1 MAPFAG
7 RSENEREQLLRTIS
21 TLEAQRSVLG
31 DSAVDLA
38 LGPVRTRLAEFGGT
52 ETGPVPADFRSE
64 HKVVTVVFVDVS
76 GFAAISEQLESE
88 EVRDIVNALF
98 ERLVP
103 VVERYGGVIDKF
115 MGDEMMVLFGAPRAT
130 EHHADHALRACLE
143 MFDELRTF
151 NEEHGRTLGL
161 HVGVNSGLVVAGAI
175 GSHRRQDYSVMGDAV
190 NIAARLEDASEAG
203 EILVGPAS
211 YRATASSFE
220 FDALPPLLLKGKAQP
235 LPVYRLRSARQRRDR
250 AVDEFTL
257 AFEGRQRELGCLV
270 HAVQSGA
277 PALAIIGQPGLGKS
291 RLLRELQ
298 RQLGSRWPWLEVAA
312 MTHRSNAT
320 YAVLHDLFD
329 EIIGAPRGADAHQ
342 LAGALAKHLAIHMGG
357 TVDECGPYLR
367 RFRGLPPISGDD
379 RVLSGLTPEAIRQ
392 HLHRAVAAL
401 FASVTIGT
409 RTVICIEDLHWAD
422 SSSIGLLA
430 DIVAKGLLPGATLVV
445 TSRTDASPVDPWLE
459 AVRPSGEE
467 RVIELDP
474 LDASAVV
481 AVLDRTLVTPDA
493 QSWLRDALL
502 ERSEGNPFYLVS
514 FLRSLVDDGSALLED
529 GRIIVQREPRELR
542 LPDSLHAVV
551 AERIDRLDVSAK
563 TVLRQAAIIGRQFS
577 TGALDRLAAASGAAA
592 PAMVLPTLLERQL
605 IEPAGSDHLQFVHAV
620 VQDVVYQGMLTR
632 ERRRLHLTLASLLA
646 DEPNADDAVIAWHLE
661 QAGNEQEASRR
672 YEQAA
677 QRAQTVNANQDAL
690 AHLEKALRLASGS
703 DPARR
708 LALAERAAD
717 LVSLIGRFAEAA
729 DRFALLAGQS
739 SGIDAARLCR
749 KQAHTLVARQQIDQ
763 ADAQL
768 AIARAHL
775 ADLEPGDRTDPW
787 WREHFAVEC
796 ESLNVLYMQGRT
808 ELMRTAAAR
817 LAPALEE
824 RGTREEHGVY
834 HQNLVRLELRSA
846 RMTATLETVRLA
858 ELSALE
864 LADGTGGTYAK
875 FVHPFTLL
883 WSGERG
889 GAERRLLEVLEEAR
903 RVGDAEVHL
912 LCLTYLAIAARFRHD
927 VESARAF
934 AVAGAAAARSSG
946 ARLYEGVAS
955 ANLAWV
961 AWRQG
966 EVRDRVREQLAEARD
981 LLSVMPGYPF
991 LWIADFVEVAI
1002 AATDGDLEQV
1012 SRLCSIL
1019 ANPPQQRLPDDV
1031 LGPLER
1037 VAVANPTT
1045 EAVSDLLSAAER
1057 AGYL

>member
-1 MAPFAG
+1 MNPLAG
-7 RSENEREQLLRTIS
+7 HSEYQRDQLVRTIS
-21 TLEAQRSVLG
+21 TLEAQRRVLG

-38 LGPVRTRLAEFGGT
+38 LGPVRTRLAEFDGT
-52 ETGPVPADFRSE
+52 EAGPGPADLRSE

-76 GFAAISEQLESE
+76 GFSAISEQLESE

-130 EHHADHALRACLE
+130 EHHADHALRACLD
-143 MFDELRTF
+143 MFDELSAF
-151 NEEHGRTLGL
+151 NEEHDRALGL
-161 HVGVNSGLVVAGAI
+161 HIGVNSGLVVAGGI

-220 FDALPPLLLKGKAQP
+220 FDALPPILLKGKAQP
-235 LPVYRLRSARQRRDR
+235 LPVYRLRSARQRRER

-291 RLLRELQ
+291 RLLHELQ

-329 EIIGAPRGADAHQ
+329 EVLGVPRGVDADQ
-342 LAGALAKHLAIHMGG
+342 LAMALAGHLAIHMGG
-357 TVDECGPYLR
+357 TADEHGPYLR

-401 FASVTIGT
+401 LASVTIGT

-422 SSSIGLLA
+422 VSSIGLLA
-430 DIVAKGLLPGATLVV
+430 DIVARGLLPGATLIV
-445 TSRTDASPVDPWLE
+445 TSRTDASRVDPWLE
-459 AVRPSGEE
+459 AVRRSGEE
-467 RVIELDP
+467 RVIGLDP

-481 AVLDRTLVTPDA
+481 AVLDRTLVTSDP
-493 QSWLRDALL
+493 QSWLPGALL

-529 GRIIVQREPRELR
+529 GRIIVQREPAELR

-551 AERIDRLDVSAK
+551 AERIDRLDGSAK
-563 TVLRQAAIIGRQFS
+563 TVLRQAAIIGRQFR

-592 PAMVLPTLLERQL
+592 PTAVLGTLLERQL
-605 IEPAGSDHLQFVHAV
+605 IEPAGPDQLQFVHAV
-620 VQDVVYQGMLTR
+620 VQEVVYQGMLAR
-632 ERRRLHLTLASLLA
+632 ERRRLHETLASLIA

-661 QAGNEQEASRR
+661 QAGNQAGASVR
-672 YEQAA
+672 YEEAA
-677 QRAQTVNANQDAL
+677 QRAQTVHANQDAL
-690 AHLEKALRLASGS
+690 AHVEKALRLASAS
-703 DPARR
+703 DHARR
-708 LALAERAAD
+708 FVLGERGAD
-717 LVSLIGRFAEAA
+717 LVYLIGRFEEAA
-729 DRFALLAGQS
+729 DRFACLAEQS

-749 KQAHTLVARQQIDQ
+749 KRAHTLALRQQYDQ

-768 AIARAHL
+768 AIARARL
-775 ADLEPGDRTDPW
+775 AGLEPDDRADSW
-787 WREHFAVEC
+787 WREHFAVEG
-796 ESLNVLYMQGRT
+796 ESLSVLYFQGRT
-808 ELMRTAAAR
+808 EEMRTVAAH
-817 LAPALEE
+817 LAPALEQ
-824 RGTREEHGVY
+824 RGTREERGVY
-834 HQNLVRLELRSA
+834 HRSLALLELRSA
-846 RMTATLETVRLA
+846 RMTATPETVHLA

-864 LADGTGGTYAK
+864 LADGAGGTFAR
-875 FVHPFTLL
+875 FGHAFMLL
-883 WSGERG
+883 WSGDRA
-889 GAERRLLEVLEEAR
+889 GAERKLLEVLEEAG
-903 RVGDAEVHL
+903 RVGNAEVHL
-912 LCLTYLAIAARFRHD
+912 LALTYLAITARFRHD

-934 AVAGAAAARSSG
+934 AIAGLAAARLSG

-991 LWIADFVEVAI
+991 LWITDFVEVAI

-1037 VAVANPTT
+1037 VAATPTT
-1045 EAVSDLLSAAER
+1045 EAVADLLSAAESV
-1057 AGYL
+1057 GYL